1 MGRRIRL
8 LVIFAV
14 AVFFPIGSLQA
25 IPEGDDF
32 AVLQEKVSSLQL
44 GLGEYYI
51 AHKLTAEQKTKGE
64 KKLQEKSYPGTY
76 TFTDGGVHVLA
87 EKYSDIILA
96 VYLKNEESDKEQFKQ
111 MVADLMMLFGN
122 PTSEAHDQI
131 IYWAYSETG
140 KISETRYADLKKE
153 GNVPII
159 ATVKFK
165 SKLTF
170 TEIGGEDILE
180 NSIHCIIS
188 SPRLLENFYNQ

>member
-8 LVIFAV
+8 LVIFAA

-25 IPEGDDF
+25 IPKGEDLAG
-32 AVLQEKVSSLQL
+32 LQEKVASLQL

-64 KKLQEKSYPGTY
+64 KHLQEKSYPGTY
-76 TFTDGGVHVLA
+76 TFTDENIHVLA
-87 EKYSDIILA
+87 EKDSNMILA
-96 VYLKNEESDKEQFKQ
+96 VYLKNEEADKEQFKQ
-111 MVADLMMLFGN
+111 MVADLMMRFSN

-140 KISETRYADLKKE
+140 KISENQYADLKKE
-153 GNVPII
+153 GGVPII

-170 TEIGGEDILE
+170 TEVDGEGIGK

-188 SPRLLENFYNQ
+188 SPRLLENFYNK